1 MSRQKKQLTP
11 EEEEERKAKL
21 RRQKLESYYR
31 RRAKKGLDT
40 MEERQSKKREL
51 IKDCIAKNMR
61 IVAMVEKTNI
71 ARGTIRNLIIAM
83 FGTPEMKK
91 VKALM
96 KANSTDEKSAREF
109 LDSIDLV
116 LKAKKEKEAEEEA
129 AAKEAAASKAV
140 KNDAQKNVQGKSKS
154 NYIKKSLLCSRVMGC
169 NQITTDKIVEPDR
182 RNEIT
187 AADNTETNDCVMDA
201 SVTDNAVDND
211 DSANNV
217 TNEYARKNRNKL
229 IHRMISVHDKEVMD
243 NYLTKDVNTSAAAK
257 VQYKENIV
265 SRDCV
270 KQNVVDALF
279 ASGWASKREHC

>member
-1 MSRQKKQLTP
+1 
-11 EEEEERKAKL
+11 
-21 RRQKLESYYR
+21 
-31 RRAKKGLDT
+31 

-83 FGTPEMKK
+83 FGTSEMKK

-96 KANSTDEKSAREF
+96 KANSIDEKSAREF

-129 AAKEAAASKAV
+129 AAKEVAASEAV
-140 KNDAQKNVQGKSKS
+140 KNDVQKNVQDGLKS
-154 NYIKKSLLCSRVMGC
+154 NYIKEILPASRVMEC
-169 NQITTDKIVEPDR
+169 NQITADKIVEPDR
-182 RNEIT
+182 CNEIT
-187 AADNTETNDCVMDA
+187 AANNTGTDDCVTNAPVTD
-201 SVTDNAVDND
+201 SPVTDNTVDND
-211 DSANNV
+211 DSADNV

-243 NYLTKDVNTSAAAK
+243 NYLTKDVNTSAASKA
-257 VQYKENIV
+257 QYKENIV

-270 KQNVVDALF
+270 KQSIVDALF
-279 ASGWASKREHC
+279 ASGWASKRECC

>member
-11 EEEEERKAKL
+11 EEEEERKVKL

-71 ARGTIRNLIIAM
+71 ARGTIRNLVIAM
-83 FGTPEMKK
+83 FGTSEMKK

-116 LKAKKEKEAEEEA
+116 LRAKKGKEAEEEA
-129 AAKEAAASKAV
+129 AAKEAAASEAV
-140 KNDAQKNVQGKSKS
+140 KNDAQKNVQDELKS
-154 NYIKKSLLCSRVMGC
+154 NYIKETLPASCVMGR
-169 NQITTDKIVEPDR
+169 NQITADKIVKPDR
-182 RNEIT
+182 CNEI
-187 AADNTETNDCVMDA
+187 AVADNTGTNDCVTDA

-257 VQYKENIV
+257 AQYKENIV

-270 KQNVVDALF
+270 KQNIVDALF
-279 ASGWASKREHC
+279 ASGWASKRECC

>member
-1 MSRQKKQLTP
+1 
-11 EEEEERKAKL
+11 
-21 RRQKLESYYR
+21 
-31 RRAKKGLDT
+31 

-116 LKAKKEKEAEEEA
+116 LKAKKEKEAEKETAAKYA
-129 AAKEAAASKAV
+129 AAFEAV
-140 KNDAQKNVQGKSKS
+140 KNDAQKNVQDGLKP
-154 NYIKKSLLCSRVMGC
+154 NYIKKSLPCICVIGC
-169 NQITTDKIVEPDR
+169 NQITTDKIVEPNR
-182 RNEIT
+182 CNEIT
-187 AADNTETNDCVMDA
+187 AADNIGTDDCVTDA
-201 SVTDNAVDND
+201 PVADSSVTDND
-211 DSANNV
+211 DSANNI
-217 TNEYARKNRNKL
+217 TNEYARKNRNRL
-229 IHRMISVHDKEVMD
+229 VHRMISVHSKEVMD

-257 VQYKENIV
+257 AQYKENIV

-270 KQNVVDALF
+270 KQSIVDALF
-279 ASGWASKREHC
+279 ASGWASKRECC

>member
-1 MSRQKKQLTP
+1 
-11 EEEEERKAKL
+11 
-21 RRQKLESYYR
+21 
-31 RRAKKGLDT
+31 

-116 LKAKKEKEAEEEA
+116 LKAKKEKEAEKEA
-129 AAKEAAASKAV
+129 AAKEAAAFEAV
-140 KNDAQKNVQGKSKS
+140 KNDAQKNVQDGLKP
-154 NYIKKSLLCSRVMGC
+154 NYIKKSLPCICVMGC
-169 NQITTDKIVEPDR
+169 NQINADKIVEPDGC
-182 RNEIT
+182 NEIT
-187 AADNTETNDCVMDA
+187 AADNTGTNDCVTDA
-201 SVTDNAVDND
+201 PATGNAVDNN
-211 DSANNV
+211 DSADNV

-229 IHRMISVHDKEVMD
+229 IHRMISVHSKEVMD
-243 NYLTKDVNTSAAAK
+243 NYLTKDANTSAAAK
-257 VQYKENIV
+257 AQYKKNIV

-270 KQNVVDALF
+270 KQSIVDTLI
-279 ASGWASKREHC
+279 ASGWASKRECC

>member
-1 MSRQKKQLTP
+1 
-11 EEEEERKAKL
+11 
-21 RRQKLESYYR
+21 
-31 RRAKKGLDT
+31 

-116 LKAKKEKEAEEEA
+116 LKAKKEKEAEEEV
-129 AAKEAAASKAV
+129 AAKEAAASEAV
-140 KNDAQKNVQGKSKS
+140 KNDAQKNVQDGLKS
-154 NYIKKSLLCSRVMGC
+154 NYIKETLPASCVMEC
-169 NQITTDKIVEPDR
+169 NQITADKIVEPDR
-182 RNEIT
+182 CNEIA
-187 AADNTETNDCVMDA
+187 AADNTGTNDCVTDA
-201 SVTDNAVDND
+201 SVTDNTVDND

-217 TNEYARKNRNKL
+217 TNEYARKNRNRL
-229 IHRMISVHDKEVMD
+229 VHRMISVHSKEVMD

-257 VQYKENIV
+257 AQYKENIV

-270 KQNVVDALF
+270 KQSIVDALF
-279 ASGWASKREHC
+279 ASGWASKRECC